1 MQQEID
7 WRHMVGAAILIG
19 LLLFAG
25 FQIANRPPELPRAQ
39 APAGPNARMQDAP
52 ETPPGASGTALPTA
66 H

>member
-7 WRHMVGAAILIG
+7 WRHLVGAAILIG
-19 LLLFAG
+19 LLVFAG
-25 FQIANRPPELPRAQ
+25 FRIVNGPPELPRAQ

-52 ETPPGASGTALPTA
+52 ETSKGASGAALPTA